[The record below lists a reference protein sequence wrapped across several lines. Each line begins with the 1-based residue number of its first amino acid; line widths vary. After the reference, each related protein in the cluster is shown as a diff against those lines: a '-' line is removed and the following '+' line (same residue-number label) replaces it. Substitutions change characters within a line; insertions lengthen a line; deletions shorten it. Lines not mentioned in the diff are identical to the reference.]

1 MCVCVCGGGGAV
13 KSFVKVVAIK
23 IAGEMVL
30 VVVELNNL
38 YKVMPVC
45 VC

>member
-1 MCVCVCGGGGAV
+1 MCVCVCVWGV

-30 VVVELNNL
+30 VVELNNL